1 MCKPSFD
8 EVTKEELLDSIKALS
23 EALEDAMDYIP
34 YIIWRG
40 NVTTYSY
47 CKNTLLEH
55 GSAAY
60 SETYKDCPK

>member
-1 MCKPSFD
+1 MCKPIFD

-23 EALEDAMDYIP
+23 EALEDAMNSVP
-34 YIIWRG
+34 YTMFCNG
-40 NVTTYSY
+40 TTIYRH

>member
-1 MCKPSFD
+1 MRKPSFD

-23 EALEDAMDYIP
+23 EALEDSMDQVP
-34 YIIWRG
+34 Y
-40 NVTTYSY
+40 TMY
-47 CKNTLLEH
+47 CNGAAWHRHCKKTLLEH

>member
-23 EALEDAMDYIP
+23 EALEVAMDSVP
-34 YIIWRG
+34 YTMFCKG
-40 NVTTYSY
+40 TTIYRH

-60 SETYKDCPK
+60 SETYKDCPE

>member
-23 EALEDAMDYIP
+23 EALEDAVNYVP
-34 YIIWRG
+34 YIIHYKG
-40 NVTTYSY
+40 TTIYSY